1 MDWVRGEAIGHGSF
15 GKVSFAVSRK
25 QSTQVMVVKSSS
37 ASRAD
42 TLMNEKLILDKIKGC
57 PQIINCIG
65 DSYTYENGE
74 KLYNVLLEYA
84 PGGALSEMIK
94 NSGDCKLPESEIR
107 KYTKALLK
115 GLHYIHKCGYVHCD
129 IKPQNILLGENGQ
142 VKIADF
148 GLAKRVKSIKDEKL
162 RCELRG
168 TPLYMSPEMVTAGE
182 QGTPA
187 DIWALGCV
195 TAEMAAGVPVWGHSD
210 LTKLLMK
217 IGVGDE
223 LPELPMKLSEAAKDF
238 LKKCFIKD
246 PRRRWTAEMLLNHPF
261 VVDEDDTVTLN
272 DERCNCG
279 SPSTSPRCPFDFP
292 DWLSDD
298 SAEST
303 VTCPITSLPSPAI
316 QELMNFIGGSWCTTP
331 AERLRVLLVVDTRP
345 ESDWSDAADD
355 WVNVR

>member
-15 GKVSFAVSRK
+15 GRVSLAVPRN

-37 ASRAD
+37 ASRSD
-42 TLMNEKLILDKIKGC
+42 TLMNEKLILDEIKGC
-57 PQIINCIG
+57 PQIINCLS

-84 PGGALSEMIK
+84 SGGALSEKLK
-94 NSGDCKLPESEIR
+94 NSGDRKLPEFEIR

-129 IKPQNILLGENGQ
+129 IKPQNILLGEDGQ

-148 GLAKRVKSIKDEKL
+148 GLAKRAESHDNL

-182 QGTPA
+182 QDTPA

-195 TAEMAAGVPVWGHSD
+195 LAEMAAGVPVWKYTD
-210 LTKLLMK
+210 LTQLLMK

-223 LPELPMKLSEAAKDF
+223 LPEFPAKLSEEGKDF
-238 LKKCFIKD
+238 LEKCFVKD
-246 PRRRWTAEMLLNHPF
+246 PRKRWTAEMLLKHSF
-261 VVDEDDTVTLN
+261 VANQDDTVTLN
-272 DERCNCG
+272 DERCMSG
-279 SPSTSPRCPFDFP
+279 TPTTSPRCPFDFP
-292 DWLSDD
+292 DWVSDD

-316 QELMNFIGGSWCTTP
+316 QELMNYNGGSWSTEP
-331 AERLRVLLVVDTRP
+331 AERLRELLVGETRP
-345 ESDWSDAADD
+345 ELSDWSAADG
-355 WVNVR
+355 WVSVR